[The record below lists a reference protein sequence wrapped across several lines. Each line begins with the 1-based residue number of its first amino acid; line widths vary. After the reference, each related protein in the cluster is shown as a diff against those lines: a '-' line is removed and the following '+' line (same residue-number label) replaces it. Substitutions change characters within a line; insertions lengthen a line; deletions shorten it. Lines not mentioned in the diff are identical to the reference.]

1 MEGRDEENC
10 YDNAKIR
17 EVKGRREK
25 GVDMFATMPIVRAG
39 GVGLMGKEVREG
51 KSVRTCC
58 EDAVNNAKGFG

>member
-1 MEGRDEENC
+1 MRR
-10 YDNAKIR
+10 IVTTR

-58 EDAVNNAKGFG
+58 EDAVNNAKGLG